1 MNKDTIAETIIEEV
15 IPLTATGA
23 YTAQIFHSFP
33 SPTDVSNEAHRLLGN
48 YGC

>member
-33 SPTDVSNEAHRLLGN
+33 SPADVSNEAHRLLGN